1 MNEIIITLIITIGL
15 GGFAFIS
22 TWLGYIAGHS
32 IGYDK
37 GKKEGSIEELENVKD
52 KINIKRDNLLNIDDR
67 MNDLNIYKKCKIQ
80 GYSDSIGIID
90 KHIAELKGNG
100 E

>member
-1 MNEIIITLIITIGL
+1 MNEIIITLIIAIGL

-37 GKKEGSIEELENVKD
+37 GKK
-52 KINIKRDNLLNIDDR
+52 RR
-67 MNDLNIYKKCKIQ
+67 IY
-80 GYSDSIGIID
+80 
-90 KHIAELKGNG
+90 
-100 E
+100 